1 MPYGNTD
8 YAECPRC
15 GKRALG
21 QSEIE
26 QLFGYRTM
34 ESGKIIP
41 QSHCRECRS
50 EEVRNN
56 SR

>member
-1 MPYGNTD
+1 MPYGNIE

-15 GKRALG
+15 RKRAYG
-21 QSEIE
+21 KKEIE

-34 ESGKIIP
+34 ENGNVIP

-50 EEVRNN
+50 EELRN